1 MDVRV
6 ISELPVVLMR
16 LSGRA
21 HIRALRAMI
30 AEAYA
35 LPDYR
40 IGMTEICDL
49 SQVQELDIG
58 FDEMMRF
65 ARESK
70 SVHGARGVSPDLFV
84 IAPTDAAHHMADM
97 FDQLSSSLDN
107 SLRIHMARGYPEIFA
122 MMDWPET
129 AMRHLPEDCTWESHL
144 FQENKPL

>member
-21 HIRALRAMI
+21 HIRAPRTMI

-35 LPDYR
+35 LPAYR
-40 IGMTEICDL
+40 SGMTEICDL

-129 AMRHLPEDCTWESHL
+129 AMRHLPADCAWESHL